1 MSKIYMDKGFYS
13 YINSET
19 DYEEEKI
26 YNDFPSDLLG
36 IVVDENDG
44 NELYVFKNNIEEFY
58 DFNGDNNG
66 K

>member
-1 MSKIYMDKGFYS
+1 MDKGFYS

>member
-13 YINSET
+13 YINSKT
-19 DYEEEKI
+19 HYEEEKI

-36 IVVDENDG
+36 IVIDENDG